1 MTLYTPIEI
10 EQIQQDLPYLVEI
23 GQWLKNFV
31 AKPHSDVGRSGP
43 LCPFVPKGLK
53 LNYLRLKV
61 IRSRNLSHQ
70 QIADLVLPYL
80 NTFLQLEPTDAEEAY
95 LYKSVVL
102 IFPDVEDDDAP
113 QIIDSIHKQLKPLFV
128 DSGVM
133 LGEFHNRTESP
144 GLHNS
149 NFRPLR
155 SPVPMLVI
163 RPMTEADLPFLE
175 DPGDP
180 DLCIKYLQVYLHKF
194 GGSIK
199 DEAKLKRIQEKL
211 ALARN
216 QIVQEK
222 FANLINSSLTKASEF
237 VIS

>member
-1 MTLYTPIEI
+1 MELYTPLEI

-31 AKPHSDVGRSGP
+31 ARPHPDVGRTGP
-43 LCPFVPKGLK
+43 VCPFVPKGLK

-61 IRSRNLSHQ
+61 IRSQNLSNQ
-70 QIADLVLPYL
+70 QIADLVRPHLD
-80 NTFLQLEPTDAEEAY
+80 TFLKLEPTEPEAY
-95 LYKSVVL
+95 LHKSILL
-102 IFPDVEDDDAP
+102 IFPDVADDDAP
-113 QIIDSIHKQLKPLFV
+113 QVIDAIHKKLKPLFV
-128 DSGVM
+128 ELGVM

-175 DPGDP
+175 NP
-180 DLCIKYLQVYLHKF
+180 DEPYLRMRYLQVYLQKF

-199 DEAKLKRIQEKL
+199 DEAKLKRLQQKL
-211 ALARN
+211 ALAKN
-216 QIVQEK
+216 LVEEK
-222 FANLINSSLTKASEF
+222 SCKFD
-237 VIS
+237 